1 MSQAVNP
8 SEIEPALG
16 NQVQPEVRTALAQQ
30 FSSYTWHVIDSTLRE
45 GDQFAKG
52 NFSRDDRIEIA
63 KALDEFG
70 LEFLEVTTPVASPES
85 RATAELL
92 AGLGLKTQIITHTR
106 CHMDDARVA
115 VETGVA
121 GLDLLFGTS
130 SYLREFSHGKSI
142 AQIIE
147 TAREVIDFVKSK
159 GLQVRFSAEDTFRS
173 QEADLLEIYK
183 AVDAMGVN
191 RVGLADTVGVATP
204 RQVFTLTR
212 EVRRAVQCDIEFHG
226 HNDTGCAVANA
237 FEFLEAGGTHV
248 DTTVLGIGE
257 RNGITPLGGFLAR
270 MFTLDPEGLMKKYK
284 LEMLPE
290 LDKMIARMT
299 GLPIPWNN
307 YLTGEFAYNH
317 KAGMHLKAIYL
328 NPGAYE
334 AIPPEVFGVGRR
346 LQIGSKITGRHAIAH
361 RAKEL
366 GLHFGDDA
374 LKAITSRIKSLA
386 DHGDL
391 DDEHINQILRDWVTA

>member
-1 MSQAVNP
+1 MNDTQY
-8 SEIEPALG
+8 
-16 NQVQPEVRTALAQQ
+16 
-30 FSSYTWHVIDSTLRE
+30 SSNRWSIIDSTLRE
-45 GDQFAKG
+45 GEQFAKG
-52 NFSRDDRIEIA
+52 NFSLADKIEIA
-63 KALDEFG
+63 KALDAFG
-70 LEFLEVTTPVASPES
+70 VEYIEVTTPIATPES
-85 RATAELL
+85 RRTAETL
-92 AGLGLKTQIITHTR
+92 ASLGLKAKVITHTR
-106 CHMDDARVA
+106 CHMEDARVA
-115 VETGVA
+115 IETGVA

-147 TAREVIDFVKSK
+147 TAREVIEYVKSHNV
-159 GLQVRFSAEDTFRS
+159 QVRFSAEDTFRS
-173 QEADLLEIYK
+173 QESDLLEIYK
-183 AVDAMGVN
+183 AVDGMGVN

-204 RQVFTLTR
+204 RQVYTLTS
-212 EVRRAVQCDIEFHG
+212 EVRRAVSCDIEFHG

-248 DTTVLGIGE
+248 DTTILGIGE

-270 MFTLDPEGLMKKYK
+270 MFTLDPQGLMDKYK

-290 LDKMIARMT
+290 LDAMIAKMT

-346 LQIGSKITGRHAIAH
+346 IQAGSKLTGKHAIAF

-374 LKAITSRIKSLA
+374 LRAVTDKIKALA

-391 DDEHINQILRDWVTA
+391 DDEHLNDILKNWVTA

>member
-1 MSQAVNP
+1 
-8 SEIEPALG
+8 
-16 NQVQPEVRTALAQQ
+16 VQNFKTEVFMNDTEY
-30 FSSYTWHVIDSTLRE
+30 SSNRWAIIDSTLRE
-45 GDQFAKG
+45 GEQFAKG
-52 NFSRDDRIEIA
+52 NFSLADKIEIA
-63 KALDEFG
+63 KALDAFG
-70 LEFLEVTTPVASPES
+70 VEYIEVTTPIATPES
-85 RATAELL
+85 RRTAETLSS
-92 AGLGLKTQIITHTR
+92 LGLKAKVITHTR

-115 VETGVA
+115 IQTGVA

-147 TAREVIDFVKSK
+147 TAREVIEYVKSHNV
-159 GLQVRFSAEDTFRS
+159 QVRFSAEDTFRS
-173 QEADLLEIYK
+173 QESDLLEIYK
-183 AVDAMGVN
+183 AVDSMGVN

-204 RQVFTLTR
+204 RQVYTLTS
-212 EVRRAVQCDIEFHG
+212 EVRRAVSCDIEFHG

-248 DTTVLGIGE
+248 DTTILGIGE

-270 MFTLDPEGLMKKYK
+270 MFTVDPQGLMDKYK

-290 LDKMIARMT
+290 LDAMIAKMT

-346 LQIGSKITGRHAIAH
+346 IQAGSKLTGKHAIAF

-374 LKAITSRIKSLA
+374 LRAVTDKIKALA

-391 DDEHINQILRDWVTA
+391 DDEHLNDILKNWVTA

>member
-1 MSQAVNP
+1 MIERIETRDHPARRAELAREYP
-8 SEIEPALG
+8 SFLWNI
-16 NQVQPEVRTALAQQ
+16 
-30 FSSYTWHVIDSTLRE
+30 IDSTLRE
-45 GDQFAKG
+45 GEQFAKG
-52 NFSRDDRIEIA
+52 NFTLTDKIEIA

-70 LEFLEVTTPVASPES
+70 AEFIEVTTPIASPES
-85 RATAELL
+85 RATAEALV
-92 AGLGLKTQIITHTR
+92 GLGLKAKIITHTR
-106 CHMDDARVA
+106 CHMDDAKA
-115 VETGVA
+115 AIETGVA

-130 SYLREFSHGKSI
+130 SYLRQFSHGKSI

-147 TAREVIDFVKSK
+147 TAREVIEFVKSHNV
-159 GLQVRFSAEDTFRS
+159 QVRFSAEDTFRS
-173 QEADLLEIYK
+173 EEADLLEIYR
-183 AVDAMGVN
+183 AVDGMGVN

-204 RQVFTLTR
+204 RQVFTLTT

-237 FEFLEAGGTHV
+237 FEFIEGGGTHV
-248 DTTVLGIGE
+248 DTTILGIGE

-270 MFTLDPEGLMKKYK
+270 MFTLDPEGLMQKYK

-299 GLPIPWNN
+299 GLPVPWNN

-374 LKAITSRIKSLA
+374 LKAITGKIKALA
-386 DHGDL
+386 DQGDL
-391 DDEHINQILRDWVTA
+391 DDEHINDILRGWVRA